1 MIDSH
6 CHLDLAQFDED
17 RDAVIQRAAQAGV
30 NRVINPSTDLPS
42 SKRAVAQADRYEGI
56 FAAVGVH
63 PYDALQV
70 TDDSLAQ
77 MAKFAEHAKV
87 VAIGEIG
94 LDFYRDRAPKSAQFT
109 AFERQLQLAQSLGL
123 PVIIHQ
129 RDAAVDTMAIL
140 RTWVAGGSATGA
152 VLHAFSGDVAMAEE
166 AVSLGFYLGI
176 GGPLTF
182 KNARFLPE
190 VVTHVPPENL
200 LVETDAPFLSPHPF
214 RGKRNEPARVVLV
227 VHKLAELLATDGE
240 SLAQRLTENT
250 EKLFA
255 KIKTANHNN

>member
-1 MIDSH
+1 MALIDSH
-6 CHLDLAQFDED
+6 CHLDLIQFDED
-17 RDAVIQRAAQAGV
+17 RDAVIERARQAGV
-30 NRVINPSTDLPS
+30 NRFINPATDLPS
-42 SKRAVAQADRYEGI
+42 SRRAVALASQYEPV
-56 FAAVGVH
+56 FAAIGFH
-63 PYDALQV
+63 PYDATLV
-70 TDDSLAQ
+70 DDDTLATLTTLAQ
-77 MAKFAEHAKV
+77 HPKV

-94 LDFYRDRAPKSAQFT
+94 LDFYRDRAPKTAQFA
-109 AFERQLQLAQSLGL
+109 AFERQLQLAQSLQL

-129 RDAAVDTMAIL
+129 RDAAADTMDIL
-140 RTWVAGGSATGA
+140 RAWVAGGSATGA

-182 KNARFLPE
+182 KNARHLPD
-190 VVTHVPPENL
+190 VVTHVPPKNL

-227 VHKLAELLATDGE
+227 ALKMAELLAIDVTT
-240 SLAQRLTENT
+240 LARQLTKNT

-255 KIKTANHNN
+255 L